1 MSHLMKRN
9 ADSIDKL
16 LRRSVADNVL
26 PGIVAVIADSAG
38 LVYGNAFGE
47 RDTSTGAPVELDSV
61 HGIASF
67 TKLVS
72 AIAVMQLIERGEIDL
87 ATPVGD
93 LLPAY
98 DELLVLDGFDDG
110 EPILRPPRRR
120 GNVRNLLSHT
130 SGLAHPTWNAKL
142 YRYLVWAGLS
152 VSELTGTRRVF
163 EMPLVCDP
171 GVEFNYGIS
180 GDWVGPLIE
189 AVEGRPFQVV
199 VRENVL
205 EPLDM
210 HDTVVERS
218 VEQLGRS
225 VSVHERDPHGLWIP
239 MAASYYGPGVTV
251 PEVYPA
257 GGCLY
262 STAVDF
268 LRLQLALLEG
278 GSRDGTRL
286 LRAESVDALF
296 RNQIGS
302 LDVGVLRTEIPT
314 ASNDIHLE
322 GWKWGL
328 GMLVNEDVGPD
339 GRSPG
344 SGGWGGGWNTFFWI
358 DRSKGLAAGMY
369 TQTAPFYDPGVIGCY
384 SAFEALAS
392 S

>member
-1 MSHLMKRN
+1 MKRTI
-9 ADSIDKL
+9 DSIDEFFSH
-16 LRRSVADNVL
+16 SVADNVL
-26 PGIVAVIADSAG
+26 PGVVAVVADSTG
-38 LVYGNAFGE
+38 LVYGNAFGVL
-47 RDTSTGAPVELDSV
+47 DTSTGRPMELDSV

-72 AIAVMQLIERGEIDL
+72 AIAVMQLVERGLVDL

-93 LLPAY
+93 VIPAY
-98 DELLVLDGFDDG
+98 DELLVLDGFADG
-110 EPILRPPRRR
+110 EPILRSPRRR
-120 GNVRNLLSHT
+120 GTVLNLLSQT

-142 YRYLVWAGLS
+142 YRYLELAGLS
-152 VSELTGTRRVF
+152 VSELSGTRRVF

-189 AVEGRPFQVV
+189 AVVGRPFQVV
-199 VRENVL
+199 IRENVL

-210 HDTVVERS
+210 HDTVTQRS
-218 VEQLGRS
+218 VEQLERTA
-225 VSVHERDPHGLWIP
+225 SVHERDSRGLWVP
-239 MAASYYGPGVTV
+239 VGASYYGPGVTV

-262 STAVDF
+262 STATDF
-268 LRLQLALLEG
+268 LRLQMALLG
-278 GSRDGTRL
+278 SGSRDGTRL
-286 LRAESVDALF
+286 LRTESVDALF

-314 ASNDIHLE
+314 ASDDIHLE

-328 GMLVNEDVGPD
+328 GMAVNEEVGPD

-344 SGGWGGGWNTFFWI
+344 SGGWAGGWNTFFWI
-358 DRSKGLAAGMY
+358 DRSRGLAAGMY
-369 TQTAPFYDPGVIGCY
+369 TQTAPFYEPGVIGCY
-384 SAFEALAS
+384 RAFEALVS

>member
-1 MSHLMKRN
+1 MKLRVD
-9 ADSIDKL
+9 AIDEL
-16 LRRSVADNVL
+16 FRRSVADNVL
-26 PGIVAVIADSAG
+26 PGVVAVVADSGG
-38 LVYGNAFGE
+38 LVYDNAFGV

-72 AIAVMQLIERGEIDL
+72 GIAVMQLVERGEVNL
-87 ATPVGD
+87 TTPVGD

-98 DELLVLDGFDDG
+98 DELLVLDGFADG

-120 GNVRNLLSHT
+120 GTVLNLLSHT
-130 SGLAHPTWNAKL
+130 SGLAHPTWNEKL
-142 YRYLVWAGLS
+142 CRYLEWAGLS
-152 VSELTGTRRVF
+152 VSELSGTGRVF
-163 EMPLVCDP
+163 EIPFVCDP
-171 GVEFNYGIS
+171 GVQFNYGMS

-189 AVEGRPFQVV
+189 AVVGRPFQVV
-199 VRENVL
+199 IRENVL

-210 HDTVVERS
+210 EDTVVQRS
-218 VEQLGRS
+218 VEQLERS
-225 VSVHERDPHGLWIP
+225 VSVHERDRHDFWVPVSAG
-239 MAASYYGPGVTV
+239 YYGPGVTV

-262 STAVDF
+262 STPVDF
-268 LRLQLALLEG
+268 LRLQLALLGG
-278 GSRDGTRL
+278 GSHNGTRL
-286 LRAESVDALF
+286 LRTESVDALF

-302 LDVGVLRTEIPT
+302 IDVGVLRTEIPT
-314 ASNDIHLE
+314 ASDDIHLE

-328 GMLVNEDVGPD
+328 GMAVNEDVGPD

-344 SGGWGGGWNTFFWI
+344 SGGWAGGWNTFFWI
-358 DRSKGLAAGMY
+358 DRSRGLAAGMY

-384 SAFEALAS
+384 RAFEALVS

>member
-1 MSHLMKRN
+1 MGNFAQQKS
-9 ADSIDKL
+9 DSIDTL
-16 LRRSVADNVL
+16 FRRSVADNAL
-26 PGIVAVIADSAG
+26 PGVVAVVADSTG
-38 LVYGNAFGE
+38 LVYGNTFGV
-47 RDTSTGAPVELDSV
+47 RDTSTGAPLELDLV

-72 AIAVMQLIERGEIDL
+72 AIAVMQLVERGDIDL
-87 ATPVGD
+87 AAPVGD
-93 LLPAY
+93 LLPTY
-98 DELLVLDGFDDG
+98 DELLVLEGFDDG
-110 EPILRPPRRR
+110 EPILRPPRHR
-120 GNVRNLLSHT
+120 GTVRNLLSHT

-142 YRYLVWAGLS
+142 YRYLEWAGLS
-152 VSELTGTRRVF
+152 VSELSGTNRVF

-189 AVEGRPFQVV
+189 AVAGRPFEDVL
-199 VRENVL
+199 RENVL
-205 EPLDM
+205 KPLGM
-210 HDTVVERS
+210 RDTVVQRS
-218 VEQLGRS
+218 AEQLERS
-225 VSVHERDPHGLWIP
+225 VSVHERDTHRLWVPI
-239 MAASYYGPGVTV
+239 AASYYGPGVTV

-262 STAVDF
+262 STAMDF
-268 LRLQLALLEG
+268 LRLQLALLAG
-278 GSRDGTRL
+278 GTLDGTRL
-286 LRAESVDALF
+286 LRVESVDALF

-302 LDVGVLRTEIPT
+302 IDVGVLRTEIPT
-314 ASNDIHLE
+314 ASNDIDFA

-328 GMLVNEDVGPD
+328 GMLVNEDVGPY

-384 SAFEALAS
+384 GAFEALVS